1 LPFIEHGRSAH
12 VAGASGAGVQAA
24 PDTPAGSIETTQ
36 IGRGGVDDRWF
47 SEHHPPIVDTTH
59 CRRPNAGYRRITGQI
74 FKADAID
81 YFAGDLGGRLDQIPD
96 IYRERSPLT
105 YAACCTALPLLLH
118 GNQDMRCPLAEA
130 EQFYRALRD
139 AGCATEL
146 VIVPG
151 MTPMGGSIG
160 PVAARRVQNE
170 ALLEWF
176 ERHL

>member
-1 LPFIEHGRSAH
+1 
-12 VAGASGAGVQAA
+12 
-24 PDTPAGSIETTQ
+24 
-36 IGRGGVDDRWF
+36 
-47 SEHHPPIVDTTH
+47 
-59 CRRPNAGYRRITGQI
+59 
-74 FKADAID
+74 
-81 YFAGDLGGRLDQIPD
+81 
-96 IYRERSPLT
+96 
-105 YAACCTALPLLLH
+105 
-118 GNQDMRCPLAEA
+118 MRCPLAEA